1 MDIETGR
8 DSVTPRLVDFI
19 TLNEGEWIE
28 VERRVQVRENDQEKT
43 SKALLINKF
52 MDQGSVEIFVGSMK
66 VTGAMADEAS
76 LWLLSLNENPPENE
90 TERLT
95 SINLR
100 LIKILN
106 WLRPSRLEKNPLP
119 KKFT

>member
-1 MDIETGR
+1 MDVERGR
-8 DSVTPRLVDFI
+8 NSVTPRLVDFI

-28 VERRVQVRENDQEKT
+28 VERRVQVREDDQEKT
-43 SKALLINKF
+43 SKAFLINKW
-52 MDQGSVEIFVGSMK
+52 MAQDSVEKFVGSME

-90 TERLT
+90 TERLA

-106 WLRPSRLEKNPLP
+106 WLRPSGLDYNPLP